1 MIPIKGWKVRVM
13 KDRKST
19 KRFLWLLS
27 FVALACQG
35 DPGPSLEGRLLPADD
50 NLTAEQKRLREMQ
63 YMVVVSAI
71 PDDGAQEVWDLGR
84 PGAEGYIQKL
94 LGSIE
99 SPADCLPTESTCDY
113 YACYLNVE
121 LKSASRLLRASEGL
135 GVNPG
140 RGTVSGSVDLLDMS
154 NALRVGRAQ
163 SAFSPEVLALK
174 LPPQSTG
181 TRAWLANQ
189 AARRYKSVIVQ
200 ARAFLDDALGQEYTY
215 NCTTAEFAAFAA
227 EAAAGLRQGL
237 IGLERATEE
246 GGRLTVAVADQQ
258 LGSST
263 QASISTARGLAGE
276 DLSRAAAAHL
286 YLGGKPG
293 IQGDTKKALCSSF
306 EFTQQA
312 QKAIDIIR
320 QLAPPPAKI
329 LELADGFSSS
339 SNDGVLEE
347 FLNGIE
353 TYGSLKERFEAM
365 RGEAVQIDTIQ
376 SHFNLRAS
384 DFAEAIK
391 YLGQE
396 LRAYSRNLTTVV
408 SSAPAGT
415 FPRYAAV
422 ATPPAEQPDAY
433 WAALTRTEVPLDGS
447 DESSIVPH
455 DDWRFF
461 TDPPVEIPSN
471 TSAGWRP
478 GAFVDWAALTTAF
491 ASSRMAE
498 APEGAQKNL
507 RDLVGAS
514 EAIGLFEHRI
524 HGYPPFPDRFSVQLF
539 RDDGVKYFVAVG
551 DDAMRC
557 AVHKAVEGQP
567 CDPWGLDGLGYPVVA
582 ELEDDSELVEEGYT
596 AARIS
601 ESMNAGSRRVYL
613 LRARPGWVPS
623 ASEPKPGAGDFEA
636 IMGIAGHRPWALGT
650 YNQIPQLRRYGI
662 VPSAEARAAEF
673 MKLSQLDCTRPQ
685 LSCAP
690 GGPNSKLGRFDERLP
705 LENELSED
713 QDGVESSWKYYLTRA
728 RDAANASDAL
738 AREYVSMRLLEEQR
752 GESQAQRAE
761 DIQRAQEE
769 KASAAL
775 DRVQQICGTSVEPEW
790 LLIRASSAPT
800 NDCEPEDL
808 PPPDMECVNGT
819 WVLSLQKVLTGSD
832 HPEVE
837 KLGRCLRSLEDPKNL
852 QLSKSELCYWEDDAG
867 NICGREWEDEEDR
880 PESSAE
886 CPKRVPSLGC
896 EAPYELAPIPLE
908 NSLQLFELPETDG
921 ENVDDDTC
929 SDVRLIRSKVAANTV
944 TDGSSVSE
952 ALGRLRASGIFSV
965 PRLNELRGQLSVRA
979 TYGNY
984 VSIDLGGRRWLSTGS
999 AMEGLTGAT
1008 WPCADEPPTGL
1019 CAADGIRCET
1029 YDCSDDNQRIGLND
1043 RLLDAFMALELISQP
1058 EPRTEP
1064 SLETHIEFWLPV
1076 RLQSN
1081 LYPLGFG
1088 RDDRGFGSSSPFFPS
1103 VLYEWSNADWKVY
1116 SPNGTFP
1123 SIPLFTRRGE
1133 ELDIAG
1139 QVGEDHAYRFA
1150 LARADR
1156 GPIRLAGGRTVDA
1169 FFAGL
1174 RGGFE
1179 VRPSIVGAEENLGDG
1194 YFLLRAQGRSH
1205 AEALKGVAKATAGS
1219 SLLNATSQST
1229 GQTMGRTIHPL
1240 GDPLYFDCES
1250 APLKEQL
1257 NNLQLQYHVR
1267 DLDPSYPGC
1276 PSTSLVR
1283 VVGGELDPWTHEEA
1297 LWDALELA
1305 CEAQTESNTT
1315 ATACSQPISVQD
1327 MSDLGSVA
1335 NYLDCVAG
1343 NVAASGAKTILSGV
1357 PAGVA
1362 EELKEAASRTD
1373 GGVDPVRGELG
1384 VLYSQMR
1391 EAIVGLGLSSREFA
1405 RIFRGFSVELRQIK
1419 SRLRQQDLNDQLA
1432 NLQFDSTVSEQ
1443 LTRCVSA
1450 ISEASGWFKNIQT
1463 FGAHWGSVAATCA
1476 NTGIQTG
1483 IASRVRDVTKA
1494 IHEEQR
1500 KIIFGDAETQFLL
1513 LEHAID
1519 AQALEVNRLA
1529 ETLQRSLA
1537 QIDSLRNEAK
1547 RRINDAVWYLS
1558 YEDGTRNE
1566 VVDTIMGDQ
1575 ALAAQKRYQQAH
1587 ANAQRWSFLAR
1598 RAIEQRL
1605 GIELN
1610 RLREDLPLVEAPQKW
1625 ADSVCATSPIKYQK
1639 ERDGKIHENPGFA
1652 DAFVGDYVTKL
1663 ENVVES
1669 YRLQFAFQE
1678 GQDVAVV
1685 SLRDDVMNVK
1695 AECEVPSANQLFHTG
1710 RFGEARQAAES
1721 REDVW
1726 QVVGCIEPT
1735 GMPGA
1740 GYGAACLSADQVDS
1754 PFQAPGL
1761 VDGVT
1766 RGYELTFSNGTP
1778 DCAGNAAVTDGEGIV
1793 TGGCSWTPETRLTQK
1808 RSLSPGHYRFS
1819 WYSPIVSSGPNPGAY
1834 AGGVWDEEGNP
1845 LVSQA
1850 ASQSIAGN
1858 AGRVWARHFLEFELD
1873 EPKVVEVGFA
1883 RGDEELIEDWED
1895 QWKVT
1900 VGAPMLDFV
1909 ESRVPSQYR
1918 GPKPYQNIGDTLTVM
1933 SPNCEDTDGDVFRAT
1948 QWKSRCERVCP
1959 AGFGGI
1965 CPEDAVEQC
1974 YREASFFISQR
1985 AIETGEALV
1994 QSGFAR
2000 GNFNYRF
2007 DSVAVNLVGTGLR
2020 ACDTSSS
2027 PSTCFGSGFVPYSLY
2042 HKGPYFVR
2050 NHYGEDYRA
2059 HLFEG
2064 VIEHARGLAAER
2076 YLSNPIG
2083 KTDRELLEDFTRT
2096 EYQGRPLDGHFVLR
2110 VWEEPGVNFSALE
2123 DVQLILKYRYWS
2135 R

>member
-1 MIPIKGWKVRVM
+1 M

-35 DPGPSLEGRLLPADD
+35 DPGPPTEGRLLPGDEQ
-50 NLTAEQKRLREMQ
+50 LTAEQKRLREMQ
-63 YMVVVSAI
+63 YMIVVSAI

-84 PGAEGYIQKL
+84 PGAATHMSQL
-94 LGSIE
+94 LGLEISAAVCT
-99 SPADCLPTESTCDY
+99 SQVDGQDPDFSCLINTCALR
-113 YACYLNVE
+113 YAMMG
-121 LKSASRLLRASEGL
+121 AAQLLRASEGA
-135 GVNPG
+135 GIKPG
-140 RGTVSGSVDLLDMS
+140 RPVLGSVVDAS
-154 NALRVGRAQ
+154 NALRVSTN
-163 SAFSPEVLALK
+163 SAFSDQVSAVQF
-174 LPPQSTG
+174 PPQSAA
-181 TRAWLANQ
+181 TRAWIANLAASKYRTIIVDAKLALDRGINRSSGYICTDEGFDNL
-189 AARRYKSVIVQ
+189 AATGAV
-200 ARAFLDDALGQEYTY
+200 A
-215 NCTTAEFAAFAA
+215 
-227 EAAAGLRQGL
+227 LRQAL
-237 IGLERATEE
+237 IGLERALEE
-246 GGRLTVAVADQQ
+246 ASRLTVAVADQQ

-433 WAALTRTEVPLDGS
+433 WAALTRTDVPLDGTGN
-447 DESSIVPH
+447 ESMAPSV
-455 DDWRFF
+455 DWRANFLGFADPFF
-461 TDPPVEIPSN
+461 EIP
-471 TSAGWRP
+471 TSGSWAP
-478 GAFVDWAALTTAF
+478 GSFVDWVSLTTGL
-491 ASSRMAE
+491 ASSRMAG
-498 APEGAQKNL
+498 APEGAQKVL

-514 EAIGLFEHRI
+514 ESLGFFEHRSFES
-524 HGYPPFPDRFSVQLF
+524 GDQFSVRLF
-539 RDDGVKYFVAVG
+539 RDDNVAYYAAVG
-551 DDAMRC
+551 DDVMRC
-557 AVHKAVEGQP
+557 AVQGVIEGQP
-567 CDPWGLDGLGYPVVA
+567 CNPWVSDN
-582 ELEDDSELVEEGYT
+582 LENPMLAKLETDNYLIGVTSGVT
-596 AARIS
+596 TARIS
-601 ESMNAGSRRVYL
+601 PMMRVGSRRAYL
-613 LRARPGWVPS
+613 LRSRPGWV
-623 ASEPKPGAGDFEA
+623 ATAGETEPGAGDFEA
-636 IMGIAGHRPWALGT
+636 VMGIPGHRVHGYGVNA
-650 YNQIPQLRRYGI
+650 QMIRQYGI
-662 VPSAEARAAEF
+662 VPSAETRAAEF

-752 GESQAQRAE
+752 GESLTQRAE

-1419 SRLRQQDLNDQLA
+1419 SRLRQQELNDQLA

-1566 VVDTIMGDQ
+1566 IVDTIMGDQ

-1652 DAFVGDYVTKL
+1652 EAFIGDYVTKL

-1669 YRLQFAFQE
+1669 YRLQFSFQE
-1678 GQDVAVV
+1678 GEDVAVV

-1695 AECEVPSANQLFHTG
+1695 AECEAPSENQLFHTG
-1710 RFGEARQAAES
+1710 RFGEARQAVES

-2007 DSVAVNLVGTGLR
+2007 DSVAVNFVGTGLR
-2020 ACDTSSS
+2020 ACETSTS